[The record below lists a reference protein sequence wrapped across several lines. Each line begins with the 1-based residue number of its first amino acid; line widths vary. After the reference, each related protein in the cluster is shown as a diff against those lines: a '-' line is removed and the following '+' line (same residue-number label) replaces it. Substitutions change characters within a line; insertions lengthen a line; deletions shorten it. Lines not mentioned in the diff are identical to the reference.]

1 MHAHN
6 MRHFKNCH
14 LARMSDGHYCVI
26 RDLGPVKGGKGLKH
40 HDVVVNFSW
49 QAFVRFVLV
58 RRRRKALQ
66 TLQTEKSSRTPT
78 MGQQLQPRLMA
89 ASGAGQTATL
99 GGSATLTKPS

>member
-1 MHAHN
+1 

-40 HDVVVNFSW
+40 HEVVVNFTW

-58 RRRRKALQ
+58 RRRRKALR
-66 TLQTEKSSRTPT
+66 TLQTEISSRTPT
-78 MGQQLQPRLMA
+78 MGQQLKPRLMA

-99 GGSATLTKPS
+99 GRSATLTRPS

>member
-1 MHAHN
+1 

-40 HDVVVNFSW
+40 HEIVVDFTW

-58 RRRRKALQ
+58 GRRRKALQ
-66 TLQTEKSSRTPT
+66 TPQLEISQERPECVNRPGVSTPI
-78 MGQQLQPRLMA
+78 GEQNY
-89 ASGAGQTATL
+89 
-99 GGSATLTKPS
+99 